1 MRGRRTRNASET
13 LIDFLVRELPP
24 SRRDDAEHFGR
35 AIGLA
40 GERYDR
46 YDERRVDWERYR
58 SRRIRLGKLQKLAG
72 DLALALCSLDLLSRD
87 DLESRIG
94 CEKIDYL
101 NGLLLLVNQH
111 AGALES
117 ETQMRGKPTDHAT
130 ERWIFELANIYEN
143 AFSRPANVS
152 GEGISGNDPADV
164 KDPFG
169 RRGRF
174 YRLLQLGRPSRF
186 PQHGRL
192 SPKHV
197 QTLLSLK
204 AKSMSA
210 DDMGRLHQEIARGAK
225 TRLTRM
231 KS

>member
-1 MRGRRTRNASET
+1 MRRRQSQDSDET
-13 LIDFLVRELPP
+13 LVAFLTRELPP
-24 SRRDDAEHFGR
+24 RRREDVEYFARSIRE
-35 AIGLA
+35 A
-40 GERYDR
+40 GDRYDR
-46 YDERRVDWERYR
+46 YDERRADWEKYR
-58 SRRIRLGKLQKLAG
+58 NRRVRLHNLQKLAD

-94 CEKIDYL
+94 RKKIDYL
-101 NGLLLLVNQH
+101 NGLLLLLNQH

-117 ETQMRGKPTDHAT
+117 KTQVRGKPTDHAT
-130 ERWIFELANIYEN
+130 ERWIIELANIYEN
-143 AFSRPANVS
+143 AFSRPPHVS
-152 GEGISGNDPADV
+152 GEGISGKDPADV

-174 YRLLQLGRPSRF
+174 YRLLELGRSSRF

-197 QTLLSLK
+197 QTLLKLRAQLTSLE
-204 AKSMSA
+204 
-210 DDMGRLHQEIARGAK
+210 DIGRLHQEVARGAK